1 MKISDMVVVVTGG
14 AGDTAVEV
22 INQLKNK
29 TKHLAVTLR
38 NTEKNIELKNNTLYI
53 KGDLNNKKDI
63 TIIHQSILEEFGN
76 IHAWVNIVGG
86 FIMGNVI
93 EDAGETWDE
102 MIRVNFLT
110 TLNCCEIILPTFKKN
125 KFGRLINFGSQVVN
139 TGMPFA
145 GPYCISKSMIHM
157 LTKVISQEV
166 SDNITCNAIVPS
178 VIDTPKARQSMPHAD
193 FSKWSKPVN
202 LAQAVINLLNS
213 EINGELIEI

>member
-1 MKISDMVVVVTGG
+1 MQLNEMVVVVTGG
-14 AGDTAVEV
+14 TGDTAVEV
-22 INQLKNK
+22 INQLRNK

-38 NTEKNIELKNNTLYI
+38 NTKKKIELKNNILYI

-63 TIIHQSILEEFGN
+63 AIIHKLILEKFGN

-93 EDAGETWDE
+93 EDAGKTLDE

-125 KFGRLINFGSQVVN
+125 KFGRLINFGSQVGN

-145 GPYCISKSMIHM
+145 GAYCISKSMIHM

-166 SDNITCNAIVPS
+166 SDNITCNAIVPG
-178 VIDTPKARQSMPHAD
+178 VIDTPKARHSMPNED
-193 FSKWSKPVN
+193 FSKWSKPDEI
-202 LAQAVINLLNS
+202 AQAVINLLNS
-213 EINGELIEI
+213 EINGDLIEI